1 MHCCPS
7 PSVRITPARFSSPP
21 RQDSSTWFSASHPP
35 TTNPR
40 SHPAN
45 MTSSAALAPGWS
57 AFLKS
62 IASFN
67 GDLSSLTAPPFI
79 LSSQSLTEFSS
90 YWATHPSLLVAPA
103 DEKDPAK
110 RALLV
115 LKWFLST
122 LKHQYASRSEQFGNE
137 KKPLNPFLG
146 ELFIGTWNDDAGQT
160 SLVSEQVSHHPPA
173 TAYCIRN
180 DKTGVQLEG
189 YNAQK
194 ATFKSTII
202 VKQIGH
208 AVLTIP
214 IGSGDNA
221 QTERYLI
228 TLPSLH
234 IEGLIFGTPFVELDG
249 STYIT
254 SSSGYTAKIDYSG
267 KGWLSGK
274 KNSVTASVYPT
285 KKEKDVLFNATGQWN
300 KELSFYKGPAKNNSS
315 STLVSTYDAVET
327 KQTDLEVAPVEKQHP
342 LESRRAW
349 AKVAEVIQ
357 TGDLDAVSVEKSKI
371 EQAQRDMRAKE
382 RSEDRAWE
390 RRYFTAVEGTDSTL
404 KELGAVVGVPVDGE
418 ADKTGGLW
426 RFDHAKAEKVQS
438 EQLSSEDVARIEKE
452 LLGR

>member
-1 MHCCPS
+1 MS
-7 PSVRITPARFSSPP
+7 SSGTPA
-21 RQDSSTWFSASHPP
+21 
-35 TTNPR
+35 
-40 SHPAN
+40 PAQA
-45 MTSSAALAPGWS
+45 TSGSWS

-90 YWATHPSLLVAPA
+90 YWATHPPIFAAPA
-103 DEKDPAK
+103 AESDPAK
-110 RALLV
+110 RAMLV

-146 ELFIGTWNDDAGQT
+146 ELFLGSWTDEAGET

-180 DKTGVQLEG
+180 NKTGVQLEG

-214 IGSGDNA
+214 VGSGNSKE
-221 QTERYLI
+221 TERYII

-249 STYIT
+249 TSTIV

-267 KGWLSGK
+267 RGWLSGK
-274 KNSVTASVYPT
+274 KNSVTAVVHPT
-285 KKEKDVLFNATGQWN
+285 DKEKDVLYNVTGQWT
-300 KELSFYKGPAKNNSS
+300 KEFEIYQGPAKKNSK
-315 STLVSTYDAVET
+315 STMVAAYDAAGT
-327 KQTDLEVAPVEKQHP
+327 PQTELKVAPLDKQHP

-349 AKVAEVIQ
+349 AKVAEAIQ
-357 TGDLDAVSVEKSKI
+357 KGDMDAVSVEKGKI
-371 EQAQRDMRAKE
+371 EQAQRNMRIKE
-382 RSEDRAWE
+382 RSENRSWE
-390 RRYFTAVEGTDSTL
+390 RRFFTAVQGADKTL
-404 KELGAVVGVPVDGE
+404 QELGKAAVVPLDGE
-418 ADKTGGLW
+418 QDKTGGLW
-426 RFDHAKAEKVQS
+426 RFDTDKASKAS
-438 EQLSSEDVARIEKE
+438 AEQLSDGDVKKIEKE
-452 LLGR
+452 VLGQ

>member
-1 MHCCPS
+1 M
-7 PSVRITPARFSSPP
+7 SSSGSTAAA
-21 RQDSSTWFSASHPP
+21 QASSGS
-35 TTNPR
+35 
-40 SHPAN
+40 
-45 MTSSAALAPGWS
+45 WS
-57 AFLKS
+57 AFLKLTRFSIKS

-90 YWATHPSLLVAPA
+90 YWATHPPIFTAPA
-103 DEKDPAK
+103 AEADPAR
-110 RALLV
+110 RAVLV

-146 ELFIGTWNDDAGQT
+146 ELFLGTWTDEAGET
-160 SLVSEQVSHHPPA
+160 TLISEQVSHHPPA

-214 IGSGDNA
+214 VGPRDK
-221 QTERYLI
+221 QEHEHYLI

-234 IEGLIFGTPFVELDG
+234 IEGLIFGAPFVELDG
-249 STYIT
+249 SSYI
-254 SSSGYTAKIDYSG
+254 SSSNGYTAKIDYSG

-274 KNSVTASVYPT
+274 KNSVIATLYPT
-285 KKEKDVLFNATGQWN
+285 GKEKEVLYNVTGQWT
-300 KELSFYKGPAKNNSS
+300 KEFEIYEGPAKKNSPA
-315 STLVSTYDAVET
+315 TLFATYDAVGT
-327 KQTDLEVAPVEKQHP
+327 AQTELNVAHIDDQYP

-349 AKVAEVIQ
+349 ARVAKAIQ
-357 TGDLDAVSVEKSKI
+357 VGDMDAVSVEKGKI
-371 EQAQRDMRAKE
+371 EQAQRDLRNKE
-382 RSEDRAWE
+382 RSEERTWE
-390 RRYFTAVEGTDSTL
+390 RRYFSSVAEDQVL
-404 KELGAVVGVPVDGE
+404 KELGDAAGIPLNGE
-418 ADKTGGLW
+418 EDKTGGLW
-426 RFDHAKAEKVQS
+426 RFDAEKAAKASAEKLSNEQVQ
-438 EQLSSEDVARIEKE
+438 EIEKE
-452 LLGR
+452 VLGQ

>member
-1 MHCCPS
+1 MS
-7 PSVRITPARFSSPP
+7 SSGTATPA
-21 RQDSSTWFSASHPP
+21 Q
-35 TTNPR
+35 
-40 SHPAN
+40 AN
-45 MTSSAALAPGWS
+45 SGSWS

-90 YWATHPSLLVAPA
+90 YWATHPPIFTAPA
-103 DEKDPAK
+103 AEPDPAK
-110 RALLV
+110 RTMLV

-146 ELFIGTWNDDAGQT
+146 ELFLGTWNDEAGET

-180 DKTGVQLEG
+180 HKAGIQLEG

-208 AVLTIP
+208 AVLTVP
-214 IGSGDNA
+214 IGSGDKKE
-221 QTERYLI
+221 TESYLI

-234 IEGLIFGTPFVELDG
+234 IEGLLFGAPFVELDG
-249 STYIT
+249 TSTIA

-267 KGWLSGK
+267 RGWLSGK
-274 KNSVTASVYPT
+274 KNSVTAVVHPT
-285 KKEKDVLFNATGQWN
+285 DKDKDILYNVTGQWT
-300 KELSFYKGPAKNNSS
+300 KEFEIYQGPPKKNAK
-315 STLVSTYDAVET
+315 STLIATYDAAAT
-327 KQTDLEVAPVEKQHP
+327 AQTDLRVAPLPEQHP

-349 AKVAEVIQ
+349 SKVAEAIQ
-357 TGDLDAVSVEKSKI
+357 KGDMDAVSVEKGKI
-371 EQAQRDMRAKE
+371 EQAQRNMRIKE
-382 RSEDRAWE
+382 KSENRSWE
-390 RRYFTAVEGTDSTL
+390 RRYFAAVDGQDKTL
-404 KELGAVVGVPVDGE
+404 RLLGGAAGVPLDGDQ
-418 ADKTGGLW
+418 DKTGGLW
-426 RFDHAKAEKVQS
+426 RFDADKAARASAQK
-438 EQLSSEDVARIEKE
+438 LSDDEVKKIESD
-452 LLGR
+452 LLGQ

>member
-1 MHCCPS
+1 MLTQLP
-7 PSVRITPARFSSPP
+7 I
-21 RQDSSTWFSASHPP
+21 
-35 TTNPR
+35 
-40 SHPAN
+40 
-45 MTSSAALAPGWS
+45 
-57 AFLKS
+57 KS

-90 YWATHPSLLVAPA
+90 YWATHPPILTAPA
-103 DEKDPAK
+103 AESDPAK
-110 RALLV
+110 RAVLV

-146 ELFIGTWNDDAGQT
+146 ELFLGTWTDEAGET
-160 SLVSEQVSHHPPA
+160 TLVSEQVSHHPPA
-173 TAYCIRN
+173 TAYCVRN

-214 IGSGDNA
+214 VGPSDT
-221 QTERYLI
+221 QQVEQYLI

-249 STYIT
+249 SSYIS

-274 KNSVTASVYPT
+274 KNTIVATLYPT
-285 KKEKDVLFNATGQWN
+285 GKEKEVLYNVTGQWT
-300 KELSFYKGPAKNNSS
+300 KEFEIYQGPAKKNSPA
-315 STLVSTYDAVET
+315 TLVATYDAAGTAQTELKVAQVE
-327 KQTDLEVAPVEKQHP
+327 DQHP

-349 AKVAEVIQ
+349 ANVAKAIQ
-357 TGDLDAVSVEKSKI
+357 AGDMDTVSIEKGKI
-371 EQAQRDMRAKE
+371 EQAQRELRNKE
-382 RSEDRAWE
+382 RSENRSWE
-390 RRYFTAVEGTDSTL
+390 RRYFSAVAAEDQVL
-404 KELGAVVGVPVDGE
+404 NKLGEAAGVPLNGDQ
-418 ADKTGGLW
+418 DKTGGLW
-426 RFDHAKAEKVQS
+426 RFDSKKSADASAQKLSS
-438 EQLSSEDVARIEKE
+438 EQLQEIEKE
-452 LLGR
+452 VLGQ

>member
-1 MHCCPS
+1 M
-7 PSVRITPARFSSPP
+7 
-21 RQDSSTWFSASHPP
+21 
-35 TTNPR
+35 
-40 SHPAN
+40 
-45 MTSSAALAPGWS
+45 SSAEAQANNGTWT

-90 YWATHPSLLVAPA
+90 YWATQPPIFAAPA
-103 DEKDPAK
+103 AETDPAK
-110 RALLV
+110 RAMLV

-146 ELFIGTWNDDAGQT
+146 ELFLGTLNDEAGKT
-160 SLVSEQVSHHPPA
+160 TLVSEQVSHHPPA

-180 DKTGVQLEG
+180 EKTGVQLEG

-214 IGSGDNA
+214 VGSGDKKEL
-221 QTERYLI
+221 ERYLI

-234 IEGLIFGTPFVELDG
+234 IEGLIFGAPFVELDG
-249 STYIT
+249 SSFIT
-254 SSSGYTAKIDYSG
+254 SSSGFTARVDYSG

-274 KNSVTASVYPT
+274 KNTVVATLYPT
-285 KKEKDVLFNATGQWN
+285 GNDKEVLYNVTGQWT
-300 KELSFYKGPAKNNSS
+300 KEFEIYEGPAKKNCK
-315 STLVSTYDAVET
+315 STLVSKYDAT
-327 KQTDLEVAPVEKQHP
+327 ASSQTELEIVSIEKQYP

-349 AKVAEVIQ
+349 GKVAEAIQ
-357 TGDLDAVSVEKSKI
+357 KGDMETVAAEKTKI
-371 EQAQRDMRAKE
+371 EQAQRNKRTEE
-382 RSEDRAWE
+382 RNEGKSWE
-390 RRYFTAVEGTDSTL
+390 RRYFTAVEGEDETL
-404 KELGAVVGVPVDGE
+404 ERLGDAVGVPVDGE
-418 ADKTGGLW
+418 KDKTGGLW
-426 RFDHAKAEKVQS
+426 RFDAEKAGKAEAQKLAD
-438 EQLSSEDVARIEKE
+438 EEVAKIEKE
-452 LLGR
+452 LLGQ